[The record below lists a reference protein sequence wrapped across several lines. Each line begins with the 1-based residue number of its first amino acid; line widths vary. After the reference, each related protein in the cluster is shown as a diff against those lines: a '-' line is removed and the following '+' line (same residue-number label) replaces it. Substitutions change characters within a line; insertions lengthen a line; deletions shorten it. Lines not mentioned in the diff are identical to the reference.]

1 MFQGQ
6 YLVAKFHRIAR
17 VNLRQGMQGLFN
29 ETVNGSV
36 TGIVAIP
43 SVIFFPVRKYHTAPA
58 AVDRAVD
65 WQQQGQS
72 ELSSMFLHEIIG
84 KRWEDTH
91 KV

>member
-1 MFQGQ
+1 MFQDQ
-6 YLVAKFHRIAR
+6 YLVAKFHRITR
-17 VNLRQGMQGLFN
+17 VNLRQGMQGLFT

-58 AVDRAVD
+58 AVD